1 MSEVDS
7 TVDLAHL
14 ANLAR
19 LSFDASTTESALRD
33 LEKIIAMI
41 DVMQDVD
48 TEGVAPLSHPSDG
61 AQRLR
66 QDLINETEQR
76 EKFQHTAPATA
87 EGYYLV
93 PRVVD

>member
-1 MSEVDS
+1 MSDADS
-7 TVDLAHL
+7 TIDLAHL

-19 LSFDASTTESALRD
+19 LSFDPHATDSAQAD
-33 LEKIIAMI
+33 LQKIIAMI

-48 TEGVAPLSHPSDG
+48 TQGVAPLSHPLDG
-61 AQRLR
+61 TQRLR
-66 QDLINETEQR
+66 NDLVSEVSQR
-76 EKFQHTAPATA
+76 EKFQQTAPATS